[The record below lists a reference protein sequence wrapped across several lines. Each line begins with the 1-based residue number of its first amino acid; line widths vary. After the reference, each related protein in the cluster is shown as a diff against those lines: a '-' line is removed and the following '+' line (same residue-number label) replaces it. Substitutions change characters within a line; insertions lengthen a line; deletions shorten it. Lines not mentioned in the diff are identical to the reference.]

1 MRKYCNAL
9 IANEEGL
16 RQSWESFVDPSNKE
30 SAKLLAY
37 TMAGF
42 NQSRKLS
49 ILKPYHQLFFD
60 SLIEVFNSRSTDF
73 AKEFYYNLF
82 PNIDDINY
90 LDQVSIYY

>member
-1 MRKYCNAL
+1 
-9 IANEEGL
+9 
-16 RQSWESFVDPSNKE
+16 
-30 SAKLLAY
+30 
-37 TMAGF
+37 MAGF

-90 LDQVSIYY
+90 LDQNLNDVLTKTPARSETLRLSIRKSLDDVSKKSK